1 MSRNEG
7 RIATII
13 ACNPRSPGGSVWVA
27 RLRFFL
33 VFLEVWQGTSS
44 QEYPMKERD
53 DCTRG
58 VCPSASAHGET
69 VQVYVAHN
77 HPLLQLKRALPWEAL
92 CEVMTR
98 HWRQA
103 GKNTDGRPGLPWDV
117 ALYVPLVVLM
127 LVKNFNA
134 REMEA
139 YVAENVVARV
149 FIGRQD
155 APSPQIRDHSNIARA
170 YAALGQDGVDEVN
183 ALMLHV
189 AQDCGFA
196 DASIL
201 ASDTTA
207 QELPI
212 GYPNEPGILRGW
224 AQRCGRA
231 LAKLKTR
238 AVMGIDTALAQVQT
252 ILKTVKEHHLF
263 AKGKQAKRQ
272 VLTRLLTEVGQLVVQ
287 TRRLVQGLGER
298 RDRVAHN
305 ALTALKTMHEV
316 AKRLVPQI
324 GQWIATGV
332 VATGKIVHAGVTQA
346 RALVRHKAGQ
356 EVEFGLPYLFSRLG
370 GGYGFGTVIRGV
382 VDESKRPLQALAGYR
397 QMFGAHAT
405 PTLMVYDRGGYAAA
419 TLRALAHE
427 GVKER
432 GIQPKGHGAW
442 HVAEAVRETVRSERG
457 KTEGIIGTLKTDK
470 YGFNKPT
477 ERLWQTLE
485 MTGPRSILS
494 FNLNKLMRD
503 LVRAAR

>member
-1 MSRNEG
+1 
-7 RIATII
+7 
-13 ACNPRSPGGSVWVA
+13 
-27 RLRFFL
+27 
-33 VFLEVWQGTSS
+33 
-44 QEYPMKERD
+44 MKEHD

-58 VCPSASAHGET
+58 VCPGASAHGET

-127 LVKNFNA
+127 LVKNLNA

-155 APSPQIRDHSNIARA
+155 DPSPQIRDHSNIARA
-170 YAALGQDGVDEVN
+170 YAALGPAGVDEVN

-189 AQDCGFA
+189 AHDYGFA
-196 DASIL
+196 DINIL
-201 ASDTTA
+201 SSDTTA

-238 AVMGIDTALAQVQT
+238 AVVGVEPALAQVQT
-252 ILKTVKEHHLF
+252 ILRTVKEHHLF
-263 AKGKQAKRQ
+263 AKGKQEKRQ

-287 TRRLVQGLGER
+287 TRALVQGLSAR
-298 RDRVAHN
+298 RDRVTQH
-305 ALTALKTMHEV
+305 ALTTLQTMHEV
-316 AKRLVPQI
+316 AKRLIPQI
-324 GQWIATGV
+324 VQWITTGV
-332 VATGKIVHAGVTQA
+332 VAKGKILHAGVTQA
-346 RALVRHKAGQ
+346 RALVRHKAGK
-356 EVEFGLPYLFSRLG
+356 EVEFGLPYLLSRLG
-370 GGYGFGTVIRGV
+370 GGYVFGTLLRGV
-382 VDESKRPLQALAGYR
+382 VDESKMPLQALAGYR
-397 QMFGAHAT
+397 AIFGAHAT
-405 PTLMVYDRGGYAAA
+405 PTLLVYDRGGYATA
-419 TLRALAHE
+419 TLKVLAHE
-427 GVKER
+427 GVTQL
-432 GIQPKGHGAW
+432 GIQPKGQRAW
-442 HVAEAVRETVRSERG
+442 HVAEAVRQTVRSERG

-470 YGFNKPT
+470 YGFNKPK

-485 MTGPRSILS
+485 MAGPRSILS
-494 FNLNKLMRD
+494 YNLNKFMRD
-503 LVRAAR
+503 LIRADR